1 MIDFD
6 PAYQRIITEAHDISE
21 KVGQSTTSVHLLL
34 ALFVTDNTAGT
45 YLLSKKIDEDKIL
58 NVVQAGQ
65 KEPDGIVQQIEER
78 AIEYAKQ
85 TRSHDVNPMHLLL
98 AMCRTTESLAH
109 RLLQNSGVRVDQIR
123 NNIFACVTGRL
134 RAAFPGPRRENAAA
148 PHAVRPQP
156 TAGGRPPGAAA
167 PVRARPDEIPR
178 DRLPPAV
185 ITAERLEERGEPA
198 EVAAETARVAFE
210 IKESDFPLLCKLGRN
225 ITALAAEGKIDTLVG
240 RQKELG
246 EIIDVLGKRR
256 TNNPIL
262 VGEPGVGK
270 TALVEGLAAIITQ
283 SPQIVPGLSGKA
295 IIELDM
301 GRIMGGTQ
309 LRGALAERLNG
320 IKDEVRKADGRIV
333 VFLDEIHQL
342 AAGGGEGTEDAANG
356 MKSALARGEFP
367 CIGATTSDE
376 YTRFLESDPAFERR
390 FQMVLVTEPDFE
402 ETVAILHGI
411 IPEYERHH
419 AVTYTPESLR
429 AAATLSSRYIGDRFL
444 PDKAISIVDLAGS
457 RSRREGREVV
467 TEIEIAKVVSQ
478 LARIP
483 VEKLLMTDRE
493 RFLKMEEIL
502 GAAIVGHEDALRRVA
517 AVIRRNYAGFGARR
531 PIGSFLLL
539 GPTGVGKT
547 ETVKALADFLFQ
559 SCDAMVRLDMSE
571 YSEQHAV
578 ARLIGAPPGYVGFD
592 AGGMLTEA
600 VRKRPFIVVLLDE
613 VEKAH
618 RDVLQV
624 FLQVLDDGRLTDG
637 RGRTVDFS
645 NTVVIMTSNLGNRE
659 FGARPAA
666 RIGFGAEGPD
676 AAASAA
682 ADVEQRVFDAAREHF
697 PPEMWN
703 RIDEKILFHPLS
715 REEIVRI
722 AAIQLDASSECLR
735 REKEISFSVEPGA
748 VEYLIENGGFEPELG
763 ARPMRQAI
771 QRLVEARIA
780 ELILKSDLARGDKVR
795 IGRGAGGLEFVRE

>member
-1 MIDFD
+1 LIDFD
-6 PAYQRIITEAHDISE
+6 PAYQRIITEAHDISG
-21 KVGQSTTSVHLLL
+21 KVGQATTSVHVLL
-34 ALFVTDNTAGT
+34 AMFVTENTAGA

-58 NVVQAGQ
+58 GVVQAGQ
-65 KEPDGIVQQIEER
+65 KEPDGIVAQIERR

-85 TRSHDVNPMHLLL
+85 TRTHDVNPMHLLL

-109 RLLQNSGVRVDQIR
+109 RLLLSSGVRVDQIR

-134 RAAFPGPRRENAAA
+134 RAAFPGPRREAAPAPRAARPQPASAGQPLSAAA
-148 PHAVRPQP
+148 PA
-156 TAGGRPPGAAA
+156 
-167 PVRARPDEIPR
+167 RAYPDEIRR

-185 ITAERLEERGEPA
+185 ITAERLEERSEPA
-198 EVAAETARVAFE
+198 ERAAGTGQEPFE
-210 IKESDFPLLCKLGRN
+210 LCESDFPLLCKLGRN
-225 ITALAAEGKIDTLVG
+225 ITALATGGKIDTLVG

-246 EIIDVLGKRR
+246 EIIDILGKRR

-270 TALVEGLAAIITQ
+270 TALVEGLAAIMVQ
-283 SPQIVPGLSGKA
+283 SPQIVPGLAGKA
-295 IIELDM
+295 IVELDM

-320 IKDEVRKADGRIV
+320 IKDEVRKADGRII

-342 AAGGGEGTEDAANG
+342 AAGGEGTEDAANG

-367 CIGATTSDE
+367 CIGATTNDE
-376 YTRFLESDPAFERR
+376 YTKFIESDPAFERR

-411 IPEYERHH
+411 IPEYQRHH

-502 GAAIVGHEDALRRVA
+502 GAAIIGHEDALKRVA

-559 SCDAMVRLDMSE
+559 SRDAMVRLDMSE
-571 YSEQHAV
+571 YSEQHSV

-600 VRKRPFIVVLLDE
+600 VRRRPFMVVLLDE

-624 FLQVLDDGRLTDG
+624 FLQVLDEGRLTDG

-645 NTVVIMTSNLGNRE
+645 NTVVVLTSNLGNRE
-659 FGARPAA
+659 FGAKPAA
-666 RIGFGAEGPD
+666 RIGFGAETPD
-676 AAASAA
+676 ASASAA
-682 ADVEQRVFDAAREHF
+682 AEVEQRVFDAAREHF

-703 RIDEKILFHPLS
+703 RIDEKIVFHPLS

-735 REKEISFSVEPGA
+735 REKEISFSVEPDA

-780 ELILKSDLARGDKVR
+780 ELILKSDLARGDRVR
-795 IGRGAGGLEFVRE
+795 IERGTGGLEFIRE